1 MLKAIRDHFKT
12 EYGWSDSISVG
23 RIDKNSDRAV
33 CFYNSKHAAP
43 KVTALG
49 GKANK
54 SFRLLP
60 VTVLLRWTNSPNQAA
75 EKAQELYDFFDEKT
89 FVIDNKR
96 VFVISRY
103 DYPIDLGS
111 GDKGICEYSLELDFY
126 FNKE

>member
-1 MLKAIRDHFKT
+1 MLKAIRDFFQT

-33 CFYNSKHAAP
+33 CFYHSKHPAP
-43 KVTALG
+43 KQSALG

-54 SFRLLP
+54 SFELLP
-60 VTVLLRWTNSPNQAA
+60 VTMLLRFTNSPVKAA

-89 FVIDNKR
+89 FVIENKR

-103 DYPIDLGS
+103 EWPIDLGS
-111 GDKGICEYSLELDFY
+111 DDNGVCEYSIELDFY
-126 FNKE
+126 INKE